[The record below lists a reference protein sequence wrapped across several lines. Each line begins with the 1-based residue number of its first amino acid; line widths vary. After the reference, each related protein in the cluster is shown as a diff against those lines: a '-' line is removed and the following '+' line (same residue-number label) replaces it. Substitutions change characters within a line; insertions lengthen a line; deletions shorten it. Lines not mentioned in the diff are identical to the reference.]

1 MGMLL
6 PVIHP
11 LIFLGG
17 RGKALLSRPPF
28 LWEEVSKAALNEG
41 DIMRVEVKSPL
52 MNIGRYTQQC
62 TFS

>member
-1 MGMLL
+1 MLL
-6 PVIHP
+6 PVVHP

-17 RGKALLSRPPF
+17 
-28 LWEEVSKAALNEG
+28 EVSKAALNEG